1 LTAKPKKSA
10 LHQLT
15 KKLLKN
21 YSKGVR
27 PVNNWTEATVVYI
40 DFILQSVL
48 DVDGQNQKVTTSIW
62 YRQIWND
69 QFLMWDPA
77 AFDGINEISLSSDA
91 IWVPDIIISEF
102 VDVGRSPYLPYVY
115 VNSSGMVKNYKP
127 IQVVSACSLEMYAFP
142 FDKQNCTLTFRS
154 WLHTVNEVDLAMWRT
169 FEEVKNEKRAFM
181 NDGEWELVAIP
192 ARYEQLHMETRDYA
206 QIQFNHTTI
215 LCFAF
220 DCGCHGTESF
230 DLIKEHYDWEP
241 GQQNNKGGVFF
252 AACMALLVLSLAK
265 SIFIVKLLH
274 HNDKTV
280 KGTTVSSSMLTKY
293 GSSSLIFNE
302 NSLQSMKTKED
313 LNQIRAFRLGN
324 NPNRFANSTL
334 VRLSDYLMT
343 GYKKGVRPVRN
354 WRNSTLVSID
364 FMVYAILSVQ
374 WKDEFLVWNP
384 EDFDNL
390 KQISIPT
397 TNVWVPDI
405 LINEF
410 VDVGKSPDIPYV
422 YVRSDGLVR
431 NYKPIQVVTAC
442 SLDIYNFPF
451 DVQNCTLTFTSWLH
465 TRVYFVV
472 CMALLVISL
481 TETILIVRLVHKQDL
496 QPHVPEWLRHL
507 ILERA
512 TVLFCIRNKHKFGP
526 IHSSRRDMSQYM
538 ENNVTATKL
547 NHVTCENSKDCEKSL
562 GVTFPL
568 KENAPVVESILQE
581 ISSIRQYLEK
591 RDEYRD
597 IAKEWLQVGYVLD
610 VLLFRFYLVAVLA
623 YSITLGSLWSVW
635 QYA

>member
-1 LTAKPKKSA
+1 MGVLLIGKDKETGSFSLTAKPKKSA

-206 QIQFNHTTI
+206 QIQFNVI
-215 LCFAF
+215 IRRRPLLYVVSLLIPSIFLMVVDVMSF
-220 DCGCHGTESF
+220 YLPPNCGTRITFKASLLLGYTVFRVNISD
-230 DLIKEHYDWEP
+230 DLPATAIQTP
-241 GQQNNKGGVFF
+241 LIGVFF

-313 LNQIRAFRLGN
+313 LNQIRGFDAEIG
-324 NPNRFANSTL
+324 
-334 VRLSDYLMT
+334 SDEE
-343 GYKKGVRPVRN
+343 
-354 WRNSTLVSID
+354 
-364 FMVYAILSVQ
+364 SV
-374 WKDEFLVWNP
+374 V
-384 EDFDNL
+384 
-390 KQISIPT
+390 
-397 TNVWVPDI
+397 
-405 LINEF
+405 INGE
-410 VDVGKSPDIPYV
+410 
-422 YVRSDGLVR
+422 
-431 NYKPIQVVTAC
+431 
-442 SLDIYNFPF
+442 
-451 DVQNCTLTFTSWLH
+451 H
-465 TRVYFVV
+465 T
-472 CMALLVISL
+472 
-481 TETILIVRLVHKQDL
+481 KN
-496 QPHVPEWLRHL
+496 L
-507 ILERA
+507 ILEKIHEEIVLLNYCLRQVDNTNCMKIDWLA
-512 TVLFCIRNKHKFGP
+512 LCYEVDKVLFRVYLF
-526 IHSSRRDMSQYM
+526 
-538 ENNVTATKL
+538 
-547 NHVTCENSKDCEKSL
+547 
-562 GVTFPL
+562 
-568 KENAPVVESILQE
+568 ILV
-581 ISSIRQYLEK
+581 IYTS
-591 RDEYRD
+591 
-597 IAKEWLQVGYVLD
+597 
-610 VLLFRFYLVAVLA
+610 
-623 YSITLGSLWSVW
+623 TLCSLWALW
-635 QYA
+635 GGL